1 MNYLGIFFVGVG
13 SIVLAILNW
22 MGKITLRTRKMQYI
36 AEEAKGDF
44 SRVNSISL
52 IVLGVALLFAAT
64 FLAIGTH
71 TKSVMLGFI
80 GDVFFIIG
88 FSSSVV
94 LNIYAMIKYRKKK

>member
-22 MGKITLRTRKMQYI
+22 MGKITLRTRKIQYI
-36 AEEAKGDF
+36 PEENRSAF
-44 SRVNSISL
+44 SRVSSISL
-52 IVLGVALLFAAT
+52 VVLGVALLFAAT
-64 FLAIGTH
+64 FLAIGAH

-88 FSSSVV
+88 FSSSFV